1 MRGYSFLRPLLLLA
15 IAFTTNFAVT
25 SVCMLFGM
33 DEESASSLGMIVMIL
48 AALWVFTR
56 MRKRR

>member
-1 MRGYSFLRPLLLLA
+1 MRGYSFLRPILLLA
-15 IAFTTNFAVT
+15 IAYLTNITVT

-33 DEESASSLGMIVMIL
+33 DEESASSLGMIAMIL

-56 MRKRR
+56 MRKKR